1 MCMIKRIISLSIAGA
16 LTLCALA
23 NPAYAANNEETARK
37 IAAIFAEQEEKS
49 QQKLNIESR
58 KRQKLEDENKA
69 LLEELRNLKAEKE
82 NKELQNEIEKL
93 KANNKKTSSSSAK
106 LVNGARGV
114 LGLIFCVSGL
124 GVIAAAGGYAKT
136 VIKAWWEC
144 RQDSQ
149 CNSYSEKIDAN
160 HIFNLINWHNL
171 SVSAYNISHV
181 LLDLLKVFSG
191 DKK

>member
-1 MCMIKRIISLSIAGA
+1 MLKKLTSVLLVCAISVYSVG
-16 LTLCALA
+16 TLG
-23 NPAYAANNEETARK
+23 YAVTNEETTRK

-69 LLEELRNLKAEKE
+69 LLEELKNLKAEKH

-93 KANNKKTSSSSAK
+93 KANNKKTSSSSSK

-124 GVIAAAGGYAKT
+124 GVILAAGGYAKT

-191 DKK
+191 DKE